1 MFVLIE
7 KPCIVQTGY
16 IEVMLNQGLPTDN
29 YGLTYGC
36 LPVKTKKTASA
47 ANTAVSVGPLIE
59 LLRYFK

>member
-36 LPVKTKKTASA
+36 LPVKTKKPP
-47 ANTAVSVGPLIE
+47 V
-59 LLRYFK
+59 LLTRRFLLGL